1 MIRYFKEVAFLKQT
15 KFKRAGS
22 VLIPNGSPVA
32 GYSTKEI
39 LRYDRRAIKAP
50 PWRIKEWD
58 FYQVSDGEKCL
69 QFTLGHASYIGQ
81 VGVMLFNFKTGEKIA
96 SISKLIPLPFGSM
109 HLPPSAQSDNT
120 VTCTRGG
127 MEMKFETKGNERTLF
142 CRCAGFEANIRLV
155 RKNDKAIVIN
165 IPFDQSPKQFYYN
178 HKINCMTAQGSARM
192 GDKEYIFSPD
202 DSFGLLDW
210 GRGVW
215 PFHNEWYWSNGTGI
229 VGDEI
234 FGFNLGCGFGNTSTA
249 TENILFYKNSA
260 HKLGKVSITH
270 EADFMKPW
278 RLTDDEGRLDFTLTP
293 LYDRTTKD
301 KVLFID
307 NCCHQVFGFFNGT
320 AVLNDGSK
328 LDIKNLTAFA
338 EHAVN
343 NW

>member
-1 MIRYFKEVAFLKQT
+1 MGFVQQIKLEKTGPVLK
-15 KFKRAGS
+15 
-22 VLIPNGSPVA
+22 PDGSPVV
-32 GYSTKEI
+32 GYSTKEM
-39 LRYDRRAIKAP
+39 LQYNRRAIKAM

-81 VGVMLFNFKTGEKIA
+81 LCVMLFNFKTGEKIA

-109 HLPPSAQSDNT
+109 HLPASAEKDNIIDYS
-120 VTCTRGG
+120 RGG
-127 MEMKFETKGNERTLF
+127 MEMKFVTKGNVRTLF
-142 CRCAGFEANIRLV
+142 CRCGDFEANISLT
-155 RKNDKAIVIN
+155 RKNDNAIVIN
-165 IPFDQSPKQFYYN
+165 IPFDQSAKQFYYN
-178 HKINCMTAQGSARM
+178 HKINCMTAQGSVKC
-192 GDKEYIFSPD
+192 GDREYNFSPE

-215 PFHNEWYWSNGTGI
+215 PFSNEWFWSNGTGI
-229 VGDEI
+229 VDGEI
-234 FGFNLGCGFGNTSTA
+234 FGFNLGCGFGNTSAA
-249 TENILFYKNSA
+249 TENMLFYKNAA

-278 RLTDDEGRLDFTLTP
+278 RLTDEDKRLDFSLTP
-293 LYDRTTKD
+293 MYDRTTKD

-307 NCCHQVFGFFNGT
+307 NCCHQVFGLFNGSV
-320 AVLNDGSK
+320 VLDDGSR
-328 LDIKNLTAFA
+328 LVIENLPAFA